1 MKQIA
6 VDVGG
11 TFTDLLC
18 YDADTGQTWSTKVNS
33 TSQDLSLGVLKGV
46 DKLLE
51 AVGCSPHELE
61 RFVHGTTI
69 GTNAIVQR
77 AGAVIG
83 ILMTKGFEDTLEI
96 GRTRR
101 SDMYNIF
108 LDPETPGFLAPGRF
122 RVGITERMDSR
133 GDVVTPLHEEEVRLE
148 VIRLRERLGVQAIA
162 VCYLFS
168 FLNPSH
174 EMRTKE
180 IVQGLYPDLPV
191 SISSE
196 VNPVFR
202 EYERLCVTAFDAYVS
217 PATNGY
223 IQNLGERLREPGI
236 PVPLQIMQSS
246 GGITRAELATQRAV
260 PLILSGPAAG
270 VIGAQYV
277 GEQAGYRRLITM
289 DMGGTSCD
297 ISLVREGQPLVS
309 TEGTLG
315 KYPLQVPMVDVNTIG
330 AGGGSVAWTDA
341 GGLLQVGPRSAGA
354 EPGPACYGR
363 GGSEPTVTDAS
374 LYLGYLNP
382 DSFGDGSIDLDV
394 TQAEAAL
401 QQVAS
406 PLGMSVA
413 QAALAVHQVINVK
426 MADAMRLVSVRRG
439 HDPRHF
445 ALVLTGGAGPVHGG
459 DLMRSLETPV
469 AIVPPTPGVLS
480 ALGLLVASIRHEQ
493 VVSVHER
500 PSEMNF
506 QTMGGLLE
514 GLEQQNMRLMVEERV
529 PLEQVTVSWQAD
541 MRYVGQSYE
550 LRVPMPAPMT
560 SQAGAELVSAFH
572 RAHEEIYSV
581 KREDQEVE
589 IVNLRSIHTCPLG
602 NAPRFPVSDGASA
615 SPKSERLAMFPG
627 LESGVLTPVYDRRD
641 FPNGDEIFGPGIIEQ
656 ADTTTVVYPGQRCRV
671 DGFGNLLL
679 TIDKGA

>member
-236 PVPLQIMQSS
+236 PAPLQIMQSS

-260 PLILSGPAAG
+260 SLILSGPAAG

-330 AGGGSVAWTDA
+330 AGGGSVAWTRC
-341 GGLLQVGPRSAGA
+341 GGPTCSRPPERRRRAWPRM
-354 EPGPACYGR
+354 
-363 GGSEPTVTDAS
+363 
-374 LYLGYLNP
+374 L
-382 DSFGDGSIDLDV
+382 
-394 TQAEAAL
+394 
-401 QQVAS
+401 
-406 PLGMSVA
+406 
-413 QAALAVHQVINVK
+413 
-426 MADAMRLVSVRRG
+426 
-439 HDPRHF
+439 
-445 ALVLTGGAGPVHGG
+445 
-459 DLMRSLETPV
+459 
-469 AIVPPTPGVLS
+469 
-480 ALGLLVASIRHEQ
+480 
-493 VVSVHER
+493 R
-500 PSEMNF
+500 PWRF
-506 QTMGGLLE
+506 
-514 GLEQQNMRLMVEERV
+514 
-529 PLEQVTVSWQAD
+529 
-541 MRYVGQSYE
+541 
-550 LRVPMPAPMT
+550 
-560 SQAGAELVSAFH
+560 
-572 RAHEEIYSV
+572 RAHGDRCQSLFGLPE
-581 KREDQEVE
+581 
-589 IVNLRSIHTCPLG
+589 
-602 NAPRFPVSDGASA
+602 PRLF
-615 SPKSERLAMFPG
+615 R
-627 LESGVLTPVYDRRD
+627 
-641 FPNGDEIFGPGIIEQ
+641 
-656 ADTTTVVYPGQRCRV
+656 
-671 DGFGNLLL
+671 
-679 TIDKGA
+679 